1 MRAHVIALMN
11 VPESVQYAQRAVQS
25 ALDFGLDPVMEPG
38 VWREEAEARM
48 RSEGIGLAKWDCS
61 YSRLDAVIGCF
72 LAHYYIWRK
81 IADGEPAI
89 IMEHDAVVI
98 APIPELAGDIVSIGK
113 PSFGLIRQAPKHG
126 EQRLFSTG
134 DKLPGAHGYYV
145 TPAGARRLVDT
156 AHSRGL
162 LPADKFINPKWF
174 PDVSEYYPWCIE
186 ARDDFTTIQRV
197 KGCLSKHSY
206 RRGNYRII

>member
-1 MRAHVIALMN
+1 MKAYVIALLN
-11 VPESVQYAQRAVQS
+11 VPESVQYAQRAIES
-25 ALDFGLDPVMEPG
+25 AQAFGLEASMEPG

-48 RSEGIGLAKWDCS
+48 HAEGLRLAKWDCS

-72 LAHYYIWRK
+72 LAHYYIWQK
-81 IADGEPAI
+81 VTEPSV
-89 IMEHDAVVI
+89 IMEHDAVVV
-98 APIPELAGDIVSIGK
+98 APVPDLVGDIVTIGK
-113 PSFGLIRQAPKHG
+113 PSFGLLRQAPKQG
-126 EQRLFSTG
+126 EQKLFSAG
-134 DKLPGAHGYYV
+134 DKIPGAHGYYV
-145 TPAGARRLVDT
+145 TPNGTRRLIET
-156 AHSRGL
+156 AKSRGI

-174 PDVSEYYPWCIE
+174 PDVAEYYPWSIE